1 MSFNVVEVDDP
12 DEIRTR
18 VSGLRS
24 RFGDAADAMK
34 TVHAR
39 WRPIQGQYVAPEA
52 PTVVEAMKVPEKTV
66 GEFDDAGESIKR
78 VLGDYATNL
87 DGLMQRRRALMDKIS
102 NYEAM
107 NPDDDDDAGRD
118 EKESLRKE
126 IEADASVLAQDKD
139 DVQNRCRDSLLA
151 INIDGKSAKNAQ
163 DKAPQAHEANGGA
176 DSNFFQQTL
185 NEFTGAN
192 DLEGVAGGITQSVAF
207 GLSRTENALTFAGVK
222 YTTLQVRNNWAPG
235 WLQWI
240 AKSSKLGERL
250 VKWTTGWEPALLVRV
265 GRRTA
270 SSFIKGKHPG
280 NIARK
285 PESFRDFLRLL
296 VGRTI
301 YGVSEVKNRKAN
313 KYQAKRKA
321 KLITASKWVG
331 RSSVLLAGGVN
342 FASSWQEDSRKY
354 PSMGNV
360 EKGLRAGATAGATAG
375 GAALGAK
382 GGAALGAAIGS
393 FGGPVGTAAGAV
405 IGGVVGGVVG
415 GNVGSWV
422 GDRFKEGMDWF
433 KNLF

>member
-1 MSFNVVEVDDP
+1 MGFNVVEVDDP

-52 PTVVEAMKVPEKTV
+52 PIVVEAMEVPEKTV
-66 GEFDDAGESIKR
+66 GEFDGAGESIKR

-102 NYEAM
+102 DYEAM

-118 EKESLRKE
+118 EKENLRKE
-126 IEADASVLAQDKD
+126 IEKDASVLAQDKD

-151 INIDGKSAKNAQ
+151 INIDGKSAKDAQ

-222 YTTLQVRNNWAPG
+222 YTSIQVQNQWAPR

-240 AKSSKLGERL
+240 AKSSKFGEHI
-250 VKWTTGWEPALLVRV
+250 VKWATGWEPSLLGPTR
-265 GRRTA
+265 
-270 SSFIKGKHPG
+270 SQFMNSKHPG

-285 PESFRDFLRLL
+285 PENFRDFLRLL

-301 YGVSEVKNRKAN
+301 QGVGEVKNRKAN
-313 KYQAKRKA
+313 NYQAKRKA
-321 KLITASKWVG
+321 KLSTASKWVG
-331 RSSVLLAGGVN
+331 RSSVWLAGGVN
-342 FASSWQEDSRKY
+342 FATSWQEDSRKY
-354 PSMGNV
+354 PSMGNG
-360 EKGLRAGATAGATAG
+360 EKTARAASTAVFTGLGTWG
-375 GAALGAK
+375 GAK
-382 GGAALGAAIGS
+382 GGAAVGAAIGS

-405 IGGVVGGVVG
+405 IGGVVG